1 MGIVF
6 LLSLFLSLSV
16 ALDAE
21 ERVINGQKATT
32 AFPVIN
38 WQVALE
44 ISVGTS
50 TSLCGGS
57 IVADRYVVT
66 AAHCLKRLVNGG
78 NGARDTF
85 QNPENMRVKPGR
97 DRINDNAADR
107 FVQRYWV
114 EPSYSSGTGQSRRI
128 DVGIM
133 EMTQPF
139 DFSLPVSNAK
149 HAGIIPMC
157 SDTQA
162 VCFPPNVPIFV
173 SGYGQRVSGDSGSTP
188 EDLFYADLFAV
199 DQTACENKFDQNF
212 GCSNCLPTADICASS
227 NPANANPNKDSCFGD
242 SGMYRLLFS
251 FKLAF

>member
-1 MGIVF
+1 MGLRLVASV
-6 LLSLFLSLSV
+6 LSLVLSLSA
-16 ALDAE
+16 ALNAE
-21 ERVINGQKATT
+21 ERVINGAPATE

-66 AAHCLKRLVNGG
+66 AAHCLKRLSSGG
-78 NGARDTF
+78 DIF
-85 QNPENMRVKPGR
+85 QDPEKMRVKPGR
-97 DRINDNAADR
+97 DRGDSAADR
-107 FVQRYWV
+107 LVQRFWV
-114 EPSYSSGTGQSRRI
+114 EPSYSSSTGQSNRI

-133 EMTQPF
+133 EMTADF
-139 DFSLPVSNAK
+139 DFSLPVSNPK

-157 SDTQA
+157 SGNL
-162 VCFPPNVPIFV
+162 CFPENAPIFV
-173 SGYGQRVSGDSGSTP
+173 SGYGQRVSGDSSSTP
-188 EDLFYADLFAV
+188 QDLYYADLFAV
-199 DQTACENKFDQNF
+199 EQTTCENKFAQNF

-242 SGMYRLLFS
+242 SGNYRLLS
-251 FKLAF
+251 SSRLAF

>member
-6 LLSLFLSLSV
+6 LLLLSLFLSLSG

-21 ERVINGQKATT
+21 ERVINGQAADVT
-32 AFPVIN
+32 FPVIN

-44 ISVGTS
+44 ILVGTS
-50 TSLCGGS
+50 KSLCGGS

-66 AAHCLKRLVNGG
+66 AAHCLKRLSSGG
-78 NGARDTF
+78 DSF

-97 DRINDNAADR
+97 DRGNDNAADR

-139 DFSLPVSNAK
+139 DFSLPVSNPK
-149 HAGIIPMC
+149 HAGIISMC
-157 SDTQA
+157 SGNL
-162 VCFPPNVPIFV
+162 CFPENAPIFV
-173 SGYGQRVSGDSGSTP
+173 SGYGQRVSGESGSTP
-188 EDLFYADLFAV
+188 QNLFYADLFAV
-199 DQTACENKFDQNF
+199 DQTACENKFAQNF

-242 SGMYRLLFS
+242 SGMYRLLS
-251 FKLAF
+251 SSRLAF